1 MSQAEVEMAQQ
12 SSHFCQT
19 LDSDFY
25 PTPLPQQH
33 KSISGPPLLDGQ
45 IQGKNKLKYS
55 AHISGFSSSFDL
67 SLLISHLFVSCLV
80 ISKRLKQ
87 NMYPTC
93 ISSLQ

>member
-1 MSQAEVEMAQQ
+1 MAQQ

-25 PTPLPQQH
+25 SLPPPLQH
-33 KSISGPPLLDGQ
+33 KSISGPPVLDGQ
-45 IQGKNKLKYS
+45 IQDKNKLKYL
-55 AHISGFSSSFDL
+55 AHIFGFLSLFDL

-80 ISKRLKQ
+80 IYKRLKQ
-87 NMYPTC
+87 NMYPTS